1 MPKRIRLIV
10 FFVVFGF
17 INAHAQE
24 KAKTGSDE
32 VYENKLLLAI
42 ESFYATNWDDTTLLL
57 NELKRK
63 NNSDTRI
70 YFFEAMLPFWSYYFG
85 GNASEEADNF
95 MELSAKA
102 LTIGEKQLEIN
113 PQDTSV
119 VLLLSGLYGYRSLVA
134 SSEKQYRMAIS
145 SGTTGYSY
153 TKVLLSMNDDNP
165 NTLMGQGV
173 FNYMVGS
180 IPSEIR
186 WMARLAG
193 LSGDKQ
199 RGYEMLEEAAVS
211 QSYVSN
217 DAGMFLAY
225 FYEKDK
231 NSARALQLLQKLSS
245 KYPSSVIFQYNIAR
259 LLEDMNNPEE
269 AYLEYKKVLNLSADA
284 VPSLHIVSKERIT
297 TLSAQISSESFR
309 TVGFP

>member
-1 MPKRIRLIV
+1 VLKRILTILFLLILV
-10 FFVVFGF
+10 SV
-17 INAHAQE
+17 NAYTKE
-24 KAKTGSDE
+24 KTKIGSDVE
-32 VYENKLLLAI
+32 YENKLSLAI
-42 ESFYATNWDDTTLLL
+42 ESFYATNWDETTLLL
-57 NELKRK
+57 NELKRI

-70 YFFEAMLPFWSYYFG
+70 YFFEAMLPFWSYFFG
-85 GNASEEADNF
+85 GNASEDAINF
-95 MELSAKA
+95 MDLSAKA
-102 LTIGEKQLEIN
+102 LAIGEKQLEIN

-145 SGTTGYSY
+145 SGSTGYSY
-153 TKVLLSMNDDNP
+153 TKVLLSMNDDDP

-199 RGYEMLEEAAVS
+199 RGYEMLEEAAIS

-225 FYEKDK
+225 FYEKDE
-231 NSARALQLLQKLSS
+231 NNARALELLQKLAN
-245 KYPSSVIFQYNIAR
+245 KYPSSVIFQFNIAR
-259 LLEDMNNPEE
+259 LLEEMNYPEE
-269 AYLEYKKVLNLSADA
+269 AYLEYKKVLNLTNVA
-284 VPSLHIVSKERIT
+284 VPSLHVASRERIKY
-297 TLSAQISSESFR
+297 LSTQISSESFR
-309 TVGFP
+309 TVGYP

>member
-1 MPKRIRLIV
+1 VLKRILL
-10 FFVVFGF
+10 FAFLVVFGSA
-17 INAHAQE
+17 ISLAQE
-24 KAKTGSDE
+24 KGITWSNED
-32 VYENKLLLAI
+32 YENKLSRAI
-42 ESFYATNWDDTTLLL
+42 ESFYATNWDETTLLL
-57 NELKRK
+57 NELKTID
-63 NNSDTRI
+63 NSDTRI
-70 YFFEAMLPFWSYYFG
+70 YFFEAMLPFWSYFFG
-85 GNASEEADNF
+85 GNSSEDANNF
-95 MELSAKA
+95 MDLSAKA
-102 LTIGEKQLEIN
+102 LTIGQKELEVN

-145 SGTTGYSY
+145 SGATGYSY
-153 TKVLLSMNDDNP
+153 TKVLLTMNNDDP

-199 RGYEMLEEAAVS
+199 RGYDMLEEAAGS

-225 FYEKDK
+225 FYEKDN
-231 NSARALQLLQKLSS
+231 NSSRAFQHLQRLAK

-259 LLEDMNNPEE
+259 LLEEMNNPEE
-269 AYLEYKKVLNLSADA
+269 AYLAYKKVLNLSADA
-284 VPSLHIVSKERIT
+284 VPSLHVVSRERIKS
-297 TLSAQISSESFR
+297 LSAKIYPESYR
-309 TVGFP
+309 TVGYP